1 LLDGFDFGAGAIQML
16 VARTPEERRQA
27 IASIGPLWDG
37 NEVWLLAA
45 GGTLYFAF
53 PALYASEF
61 SGFYLPLM
69 IVLWLLILPRHIRGI
84 PPTTSRARC
93 GFRCGILCF
102 AFPACCCA
110 YFLAR
115 RSATSFA
122 ACLWMPPP
130 GRADWNPRLIH
141 HPRWRHRAT
150 RSRDAWWSVG
160 AIQNHATPTLFIYSN
175 VADSLN
181 LTESLVFRGLM

>member
-1 LLDGFDFGAGAIQML
+1 MATTWFCLVAVMLAIYVLLDGFDFGAGAIQML

-53 PALYASEF
+53 PALYASGF

-69 IVLWLLILPRHIRGI
+69 FVLWLLILPRHIRGI

-93 GFRCGILCF
+93 GFPCGILCF

-122 ACLWMPPP
+122 A
-130 GRADWNPRLIH
+130 
-141 HPRWRHRAT
+141 
-150 RSRDAWWSVG
+150 
-160 AIQNHATPTLFIYSN
+160 
-175 VADSLN
+175 
-181 LTESLVFRGLM
+181 

>member
-1 LLDGFDFGAGAIQML
+1 MATTWFCLVAVMLAIYVLLDGFDFGAGAIHLL

-37 NEVWLLAA
+37 NEVWAARRRRHALFPVSRTLRQRLQRLLSATDDRALAA
-45 GGTLYFAF
+45 DPTA
-53 PALYASEF
+53 PHPWNSA
-61 SGFYLPLM
+61 
-69 IVLWLLILPRHIRGI
+69 
-84 PPTTSRARC
+84 TTSRARC
-93 GFRCGILCF
+93 GFRCEILCF

-110 YFLAR
+110 YFLPR

-160 AIQNHATPTLFIYSN
+160 AIQNRGR
-175 VADSLN
+175 SL
-181 LTESLVFRGLM
+181 